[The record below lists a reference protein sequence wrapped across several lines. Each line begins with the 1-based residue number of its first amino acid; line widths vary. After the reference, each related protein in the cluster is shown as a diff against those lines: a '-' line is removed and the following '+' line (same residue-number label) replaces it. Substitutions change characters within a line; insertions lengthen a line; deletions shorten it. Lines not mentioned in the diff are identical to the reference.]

1 MKIGAIYGRASTD
14 KQGDTVEHQVQMIKE
29 YVNRLNSNVAD
40 TEDKILI
47 DDKFI
52 YVDEGESGFKTTL
65 LQRDEMRKLMKDID
79 NKLVDVVFFKG
90 ISRFAR
96 DAEESFR
103 AARRFKE
110 KNIRVISLEENYDSL
125 HSDPMMFQFYSIMA
139 EQESRK
145 TSIRVS
151 LGNKQ
156 KARNG
161 LFVGSLTPFGYTK
174 VKEIKDE
181 NLRKEVLLQGK
192 HEQSLWP
199 DKREAEI
206 VRFIFNKVISEN
218 VGRKKI
224 AILLNQKGVKNRE
237 GKKWDDVSIKRIL
250 ENEVYMGDI
259 LYGKTR
265 YEYIEDESTNRK
277 VQKVIEIPREEWV
290 VVRNAHPAIVERS
303 DFMEVRKILQKRA
316 GTHIGRRFNNARHP
330 LTGIL
335 KCGKCGA
342 PMICQKRS
350 NKRKSDGEILEYR
363 YYVCSTYHRQGRDVC
378 PQANIN
384 ADTLEEYIHEAV
396 SRQVLKLTREGYLSN
411 DLQTYNENE
420 QINKEIAQIDGLID
434 KKIIKLN
441 NLLDNI
447 DLYDKDTFRELNTNV
462 KKELTELRSRKENL
476 LEQLS
481 FSDIKNNEEEIKE
494 LFDGFVNLNLSD
506 IEESR
511 KMFHSLVNEVIVD
524 GNKIQID
531 AKFNLVQN

>member
-1 MKIGAIYGRASTD
+1 MKIGAIYARASTD

-29 YVNRLNSNVAD
+29 YVKRINDSIKE
-40 TEDKILI
+40 TEDKITI

-52 YVDEGESGFKTTL
+52 YIDEGESGFKTTL
-65 LQRDEMRKLMKDID
+65 LQRDEMRKLMSDID

-103 AARRFKE
+103 AARKFKE

-161 LFVGSLTPFGYTK
+161 LFVGSVTPYGYSR
-174 VKEIKDE
+174 VKDIKDDK
-181 NLRKEVLLQGK
+181 LRKEVLSQGR

-199 DKREAEI
+199 DKFESEI
-206 VRFIFNKVISEN
+206 VKFIFEKVISEN
-218 VGRKKI
+218 LGRKKI
-224 AILLNQKGVKNRE
+224 AMLLNQKGIRTRDGNRPDE
-237 GKKWDDVSIKRIL
+237 MFIKRIL
-250 ENEVYMGDI
+250 ENEVYTGDI
-259 LYGKTR
+259 IYGKTR
-265 YEYIEDESTNRK
+265 YEYIEDEKTNRK
-277 VQKVIEIPREEWV
+277 VQKTIDISKDEWIIS
-290 VVRNAHPAIVERS
+290 RNSHPAIIERGE
-303 DFMEVRKILQKRA
+303 FMEAHRILHKRS
-316 GTHIGRRFNNARHP
+316 GKHKGRRFNNARHP

-350 NKRKSDGEILEYR
+350 NKRSDGTKIEYR

-378 PQANIN
+378 AQANIN
-384 ADTLEEYIHEAV
+384 ADSLEEHIHQAV
-396 SRQVLKLTREGYLSN
+396 SREVLKLKEDGYFDN
-411 DLQTYNENE
+411 ELQVYNQNE
-420 QINKEIAQIDGLID
+420 EINKEITQIDDTLD
-434 KKIIKLN
+434 KYIIKLD
-441 NLLDNI
+441 NLLDHVG
-447 DLYDKDTFRELNTNV
+447 LYDKDTFRELNNKIKTEIV
-462 KKELTELRSRKENL
+462 ELRTRKEYL

-481 FSDIKNNEEEIKE
+481 FGDIRNNEEELRE
-494 LFDGFVNLNLSD
+494 LFDSFLNLNLND
-506 IEESR
+506 LEESR
-511 KMFHSLVNEVIVD
+511 NMFHSLLNEVTVD
-524 GNKIQID
+524 GNKIKID
-531 AKFNLVQN
+531 AKFNLIKNN